1 MRNYELMAIY
11 PMEEDLCK
19 AALETTR
26 ADLASFGVEVEKE
39 EVFGDRDLA
48 YEINKRKRG
57 HFVLFNIKA
66 NPAKIAEI
74 EARFKFNENLLRHL
88 FVLTEPQKA

>member
-1 MRNYELMAIY
+1 MRNYELMVIY

-26 ADLASFGVEVEKE
+26 ADLAAFGVEVEKE

-57 HFVLFNIKA
+57 HFVLFNIKV
-66 NPAKIAEI
+66 NPAKIVEI
-74 EARFKFNENLLRHL
+74 EARFKFNENMLRHL
-88 FVLTEPQKA
+88 FVRSESQKA